1 MKKKELQQVIASED
15 DELQDVEKD
24 VKEAESEEKAQIDA
38 RQKQLDQIKE
48 EERKLAED
56 KQRELH
62 EAEERLKKH
71 RQEVQDMLAQAAK
84 VSQTCQGGRSEC
96 PCVYVKLFLVH
107 ISSRSFP
114 CPSCTHRCPSLH
126 CLTLL

>member
-71 RQEVQDMLAQAAK
+71 RKEVQDMLAQAAK
-84 VSQTCQGGRSEC
+84 VSQTCQSEC
-96 PCVYVKLFLVH
+96 ACVCVKLFLVH
-107 ISSRSFP
+107 ISSHSFP
-114 CPSCTHRCPSLH
+114 CLSCTHRCPSVH
-126 CLTLL
+126 FLTVL